1 MHFLKA
7 VAFGLSLAA
16 SVSALAIGDIKDG
29 LGHLVARGPVQDTDR
44 LLFSTSM
51 SNFLAAKRAKNPGN
65 LNWND
70 DGCTILDD
78 TPTLYK
84 FNFLPSCQRHDFGY
98 RNYKA
103 QNRCT
108 YDDRK
113 RIDQN
118 FLKDMNNECGK
129 HSGIKKLACLKTAGE
144 YYALVRPAG
153 ALKWC

>member
-29 LGHLVARGPVQDTDR
+29 LNHLVARGPVQDTDR
-44 LLFSTSM
+44 LLYSTSM
-51 SNFLAAKRAKNPGN
+51 SNFLAAKRAKNPSY

-70 DGCTILDD
+70 DGCSILSD
-78 TPTLYK
+78 TPYG

-103 QNRCT
+103 QNRCSS
-108 YDDRK
+108 DDRK
-113 RIDQN
+113 RVDQK
-118 FLKDMNNECGK
+118 FLSDMNNECGK
-129 HSGIKKLACLKTAGE
+129 QSAVKKLACLKVASE
-144 YYALVRPAG
+144 YYVGVRAAG
-153 ALKWC
+153 GLKWC